1 MIKED
6 ISWMIVKG
14 GGLIMAWKTEC
25 SNGKQERNYW
35 MMKSQ
40 NSLKKGVT
48 VDNIYR
54 FEIIFDQ
61 LL

>member
-1 MIKED
+1 
-6 ISWMIVKG
+6 MIVKG
-14 GGLIMAWKTEC
+14 GGFIMVWKTEC

-40 NSLKKGVT
+40 NSLKKELQLIIYT
-48 VDNIYR
+48 VYR

>member
-1 MIKED
+1 MED
-6 ISWMIVKG
+6 RVFE
-14 GGLIMAWKTEC
+14 WKTRKKLLNDEIA
-25 SNGKQERNYW
+25 EFI
-35 MMKSQ
+35 
-40 NSLKKGVT
+40 KKGVT